1 MSTEQ
6 TNVQVKENVAASSG
20 ETLSMVEISDDC
32 DNAEA
37 TTGDAWA
44 RSSRQRL
51 AARYSINWTRGAVNV
66 YKWETQCLH
75 DAIPCFAGYKK
86 ISGNGPQFVKVG
98 PGHQIYACFED
109 GGVRNFYGSHALE
122 IVKL

>member
-44 RSSRQRL
+44 RRSRHRF
-51 AARYSINWTRGAVNV
+51 AARYSINWTRDAVNV
-66 YKWETQCLH
+66 YKWESQCQH
-75 DAIPCFAGYKK
+75 HAIPCFAGYKK
-86 ISGNGPQFVKVG
+86 ITGDGPKFVKVG
-98 PGHQIYACFED
+98 PGAQLYGCFED
-109 GGVRNFYGSHALE
+109 GAGRNFYGSHALE
-122 IVKL
+122 IIKL

>member
-6 TNVQVKENVAASSG
+6 TKISTA
-20 ETLSMVEISDDC
+20 ETSEDSD
-32 DNAEA
+32 
-37 TTGDAWA
+37 TTVV
-44 RSSRQRL
+44 SRL
-51 AARYSINWTRGAVNV
+51 LFPRYSINWTRGAENV
-66 YKWETQCLH
+66 YKWESQCRH
-75 DAIPCFAGYKK
+75 HAIPCFAGYKK

-109 GGVRNFYGSHALE
+109 GGGRNFYGSHAIE